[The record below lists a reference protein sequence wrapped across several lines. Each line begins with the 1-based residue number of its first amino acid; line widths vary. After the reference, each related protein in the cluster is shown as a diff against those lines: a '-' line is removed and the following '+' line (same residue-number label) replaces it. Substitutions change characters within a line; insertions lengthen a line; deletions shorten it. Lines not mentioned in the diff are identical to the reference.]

1 MAEDWGKKLE
11 ALAKSGGHDLGRLA
25 KAVKIELFSGVVY
38 DTRVGDPSTWKSK
51 PPPGYTGGR
60 LRGNWQIQENAP
72 TTAPIERI
80 DKEGSAVIE
89 DISSGSTEVGK
100 TYLVNN
106 LPYAKVYEDED
117 AMIGRNVI
125 RIKKNIRAQ
134 IKKIRAGK

>member
-1 MAEDWGKKLE
+1 MAENWAKKLE
-11 ALAKSGGHDLGRLA
+11 KLAKVGGHDLGRLA

-38 DTRVGDPSTWKSK
+38 DTRVRE
-51 PPPGYTGGR
+51 GR

-72 TTAPIERI
+72 TTEPIERK
-80 DKEGSAVIE
+80 DKTGTVVVE
-89 DISSGSTEVGK
+89 DIFKGSTEDGK
-100 TYLVNN
+100 TYFVNN
-106 LPYAKVYEDED
+106 LPYAKVWEEKD